1 MYDLVI
7 NAPNVRSGGG
17 FVLLE
22 SILKYLDKTNLRCLL
37 IANELVRKKLAR
49 INNIETHYVSHSI
62 YARLKN
68 ELYINNI
75 AKQAKKI
82 LFFGNVP
89 PVFNFKCETILYVQN
104 AYIINNYSLNGFSL
118 KQHIRLVIERL
129 WFKFFYD
136 NVDRFV
142 VQTQSMKNLLQSKI
156 ERNVEL
162 LPFSDFA
169 YIETSSVVNV
179 DFLYPSSGE
188 PHKNH
193 KNLIEA
199 WVLLAKKGFFP
210 ELHLTLDETSHQNL
224 LLWLNDKVTHHSLK
238 IKNIGYLKSHS
249 EMLCRIKY
257 SKCLIFPSLLE
268 SFGLP
273 LIEAE
278 YFSTPILAPELDYV
292 RDVVKPH
299 QTFDAQSP
307 VSICSAV
314 LRFLNKEENYSIL
327 QPEQFINKVMI

>member
-238 IKNIGYLKSHS
+238 IKNIGHLKSHS

-327 QPEQFINKVMI
+327 QPEQFINKVMM

>member
-7 NAPNVRSGGG
+7 NAPNVRAGGG

-22 SILKYLDKTNLRCLL
+22 SILKHLDKTNLRCLL

-49 INNIETHYVSHSI
+49 FNNIETHYVSHSI

-89 PVFNFKCETILYVQN
+89 PVINLKCETILYVQN

-129 WFKFFYD
+129 WFKFFYN

-156 ERNVEL
+156 GRNVEL

-210 ELHLTLDETSHQNL
+210 ELHLTLDETNHQNL

-314 LRFLNKEENYSIL
+314 LRFLNKEENNSIL
-327 QPEQFINKVMI
+327 QPEQFINKVMM

>member
-7 NAPNVRSGGG
+7 NAPNVRAGGG

-49 INNIETHYVSHSI
+49 FNNIETHYVSHSI

-89 PVFNFKCETILYVQN
+89 PVINLKCETILYVQN

-129 WFKFFYD
+129 WFKFFYN

-210 ELHLTLDETSHQNL
+210 ELHLTLDETNHQNL

-238 IKNIGYLKSHS
+238 IKNIGHLKSHS

-314 LRFLNKEENYSIL
+314 LRFLNKEENNSIL
-327 QPEQFINKVMI
+327 QPEQFINKVMM

>member
-7 NAPNVRSGGG
+7 NAPNVRAGGG

-49 INNIETHYVSHSI
+49 FNNIETHYVSHSI

-89 PVFNFKCETILYVQN
+89 PVINLKCETILYVQN

-129 WFKFFYD
+129 WFKFFYN

-156 ERNVEL
+156 GRNVEL

-210 ELHLTLDETSHQNL
+210 ELHLTLDETNHQNL

-238 IKNIGYLKSHS
+238 IKNIGHLKSHS

-314 LRFLNKEENYSIL
+314 LRFLNKEENNSIL
-327 QPEQFINKVMI
+327 QPEQFINKVMM

>member
-7 NAPNVRSGGG
+7 NAPNVRAGGG

-89 PVFNFKCETILYVQN
+89 PVINLKCETILYVQN

-129 WFKFFYD
+129 WFKFFYN

-210 ELHLTLDETSHQNL
+210 ELHLTLDETNHQNL

-238 IKNIGYLKSHS
+238 IKNIGHLKSHS

-314 LRFLNKEENYSIL
+314 LRFLNKEENNSIL
-327 QPEQFINKVMI
+327 QPEQFINKVMM